1 MVKKIAVLGG
11 GNGAH
16 MMAADM
22 KLSGHEVRM
31 FELPQFAERLS
42 TLFETRTITV
52 TSVVEAEVVLD
63 VVTSDIEEAVTGADY
78 ILVVTPAFAHGT
90 YAELLTNHVSSEQ
103 VIVTFPG
110 AFAAL
115 RFRKAFAHL
124 ETPPVVA
131 DANNL
136 PYDVRLVGPATLA
149 LHGYNNVNIAFLP
162 AERGPQLIEQLRKD
176 LVPFRRVYEDV
187 LECGLSLANPA
198 LHTGPALLNVSHIE
212 SPTREFFLYEH
223 GVTPS
228 SMKVNIVLDA
238 ERKEVGAALGY
249 DLRPI
254 EDFAGIDKGALTW
267 QELYKALHGE
277 IALTPISGPNSVHNR
292 YMTEDA
298 PYGLVPW
305 ANIGAALGVSMPLT
319 NAVIDIYNVI
329 HETDWRANGLGLA
342 ELGLEGMSPDEIR
355 AYVTAGEASR

>member
-1 MVKKIAVLGG
+1 MKKKVAVLGG

-31 FELPQFAERLS
+31 FELPEFADRLPE
-42 TLFETRTITV
+42 LFETRRITV
-52 TSVVEAEVVLD
+52 TSVLEAEVVLD
-63 VVTSDIEEAVTGADY
+63 NVTSDIAEATEGVDY

-90 YAELLTNHVSSEQ
+90 YAELLKDHVTPEQ
-103 VIVTFPG
+103 IIVTFPG

-115 RFRKAFAHL
+115 RFRKAFVHL
-124 ETPPVVA
+124 DNPPVIA

-136 PYDVRLVGPATLA
+136 PYDVRLVAPTVLA
-149 LHGYNNVNIAFLP
+149 LHGYNDINVAFLP
-162 AERGPQLIEQLRKD
+162 AERGQELIEQLRED
-176 LVPFRRVYEDV
+176 LFPFRRVYSDV
-187 LECGLSLANPA
+187 LECGLSLVNPA
-198 LHTGPALLNVSHIE
+198 LHTGPCLLNVSNIE

-228 SMKVNIVLDA
+228 SMKVNIVLDK
-238 ERKEVGAALGY
+238 ERKAVGEALGY
-249 DLRPI
+249 HLRPI
-254 EDFAGIDKGALTW
+254 EDFSGLDEGFSW

-277 IALTPISGPNSVHNR
+277 IALTPISGPNSIQNR

-305 ANIGAALGVSMPLT
+305 TSVGEAFNIPMPLT
-319 NAVIDIYNVI
+319 NAVIDIYDVI

-342 ELGLEGMSPDEIR
+342 EMGLDGMSPEEIR
-355 AYVTAGEASR
+355 SFVLTGKK